1 MGKLAAVKSLCWR
14 EGKRETPPNKL
25 QRITTKKK
33 TCVHSAEKH
42 PAGNLQRKTSVQPQ
56 ADKNKPACSV
66 SVGASWSTSR

>member
-33 TCVHSAEKH
+33 NVCA
-42 PAGNLQRKTSVQPQ
+42 QRRKTPRREP
-56 ADKNKPACSV
+56 AKKNKRPA
-66 SVGASWSTSR
+66 AS